1 MFITFEIYVLIF
13 GIYKFTIRDA
23 EMSLKKILLVNIGV
37 LLLLSTNAALSQSW
51 PTKPVRVIVPYPPG
65 GATDITA
72 RIYSNQLQ
80 KSLGQSF
87 VIENKAGAGGEIG
100 ADAVAKS
107 ASDGYTLLLGAIGS
121 LAIHAAVPSQKPPY
135 DLQKDLSGISLGSS
149 VPLAVAVRESLPVN
163 NIKELIAFSKTK
175 PDTLT
180 YGSAGNGSTQH
191 MTGEYFKQVSGASL
205 VHVPYKGS
213 APAINDLLGGQIDV
227 VFETLPA
234 LSAQIN
240 SGKIKILAV
249 TSANR
254 SQLLPEIPT
263 LKEAGLS
270 RFEVVTYYGLLAP
283 ADTPKSIIDKLSKAM
298 QDAAKQQETQDF
310 LKKQGAEAIASSPE
324 KTNLIIKE
332 ETEKWARVAKLA
344 KFE

>member
-1 MFITFEIYVLIF
+1 MN
-13 GIYKFTIRDA
+13 
-23 EMSLKKILLVNIGV
+23 LKKILLVNLGAMLLV
-37 LLLLSTNAALSQSW
+37 LGNTALSQTW
-51 PTKPVRVIVPYPPG
+51 PNKPVKVIVPYPPG

-72 RIYSNQLQ
+72 RIYANQLQ
-80 KSLGQSF
+80 QLLGQSF

-121 LAIHAAVPSQKPPY
+121 LTIHAAVPSQKPPY
-135 DLQKDLSGISLGSS
+135 DLQKDLRGVSLGSS
-149 VPLAVAVRESLPVN
+149 VSLAVAVRSSLPVT
-163 NIKELIAFSKTK
+163 NIKELIALSTSK

-213 APAINDLLGGQIDV
+213 GPAINDLLGGQIDV

-240 SGKIKILAV
+240 SGKLKILAV
-249 TSANR
+249 TSASR
-254 SQLLPEIPT
+254 SPLLPEVPT
-263 LKEAGLS
+263 LKEAGLNK
-270 RFEVVTYYGLLAP
+270 FEVVTYYGMLAP
-283 ADTPKSIIDKLSKAM
+283 AATPKIIIDRISIAM
-298 QDAAKQQETQDF
+298 QDAANKKETQDF
-310 LKKQGAEAIASSPE
+310 LKKQGAEAITSSPE
-324 KTNLIIKE
+324 KTDAIIRE

>member
-1 MFITFEIYVLIF
+1 MN
-13 GIYKFTIRDA
+13 
-23 EMSLKKILLVNIGV
+23 LKKILLINLGAF
-37 LLLLSTNAALSQSW
+37 LLLLTNNALPQSW

-72 RIYSNQLQ
+72 RIYATQLQ
-80 KSLGQSF
+80 QSLGQSF

-100 ADAVAKS
+100 ADAAAKS
-107 ASDGYTLLLGAIGS
+107 PSDGYTLLLGAIGS

-149 VPLAVAVRESLPVN
+149 VPLAVAVKGNLPVN
-163 NIKELIAFSKTK
+163 NIKELIALSKAK
-175 PDTLT
+175 PDSLT

-213 APAINDLLGGQIDV
+213 GPAINDLLGGQIDV

-234 LSAQIN
+234 LSAQLN
-240 SGKIKILAV
+240 SGKLKILAV

-254 SQLLPEIPT
+254 SQLLPEVPT
-263 LKEAGLS
+263 LKEAGLPK
-270 RFEVVTYYGLLAP
+270 FEVVTYYGLLAP
-283 ADTPKSIIDKLSKAM
+283 AATPKIIIDKISKAM
-298 QDAAKQQETQDF
+298 QDAANKQETQDF
-310 LKKQGAEAIASSPE
+310 LKKQGAEAISSSPE
-324 KTNLIIKE
+324 KTDLIIKE